1 LGKYV
6 YYGLDFLEAELDKL
20 QARGVSTLSYIDDT
34 FNVPKNRFKE
44 ILKLKI
50 KNGYTFKWNSF
61 YRCDFGDEETVAL
74 MKESGCEGVFLGI
87 ESGSTKVLERMNKAL
102 RPTHVRKMVPLLREA
117 GILTYASLIVGFPG
131 ETEETFEETMQ
142 MISEA
147 RPDFFRV
154 QLWYCDKNTPV
165 WKDREAYGLTGDAFS
180 WSHNTMDIGKAVQ
193 LMEKAFL
200 TQYDSTWLPED
211 SFEFWSVFYLQRRGY
226 SLKQIKCFADK
237 FRVIIAKQKLLRNY
251 FTEEEVLSDMGELK
265 EIILD
270 FDNWQKQNGYVDIGH
285 DLKKGIG
292 QPMLMKDNLG

>member
-1 LGKYV
+1 
-6 YYGLDFLEAELDKL
+6 
-20 QARGVSTLSYIDDT
+20 
-34 FNVPKNRFKE
+34 
-44 ILKLKI
+44 
-50 KNGYTFKWNSF
+50 
-61 YRCDFGDEETVAL
+61 
-74 MKESGCEGVFLGI
+74 
-87 ESGSTKVLERMNKAL
+87 
-102 RPTHVRKMVPLLREA
+102 
-117 GILTYASLIVGFPG
+117 
-131 ETEETFEETMQ
+131 

-211 SFEFWSVFYLQRRGY
+211 SFESWSVFYLQRRGY